1 MSRESIIYFILN
13 LFLFFI
19 CNSTH
24 IIAECCKS
32 CCNSSTDAYEE
43 ERIKN
48 TSEAFYNCKTRYDKE
63 IDARFN
69 EIKENNAKEDYKN
82 ELIDIFNKIKTKEK
96 HNGNEKS
103 INEKDWEENNSIENY
118 SNEIIDISKNIKEE
132 SSNDNINTEE
142 INNKKNYQENDEDSN
157 INKNSNKK
165 GEIVN
170 KNGEIVNEINTKL
183 TEIISYANQVNIN
196 GEDSD
201 IITDKNLPERAKLL
215 NQWLKNYKNKREEIE
230 DKNEDE
236 NSNSNT
242 ENLDINDVDENTSNV
257 TTNKNIEIDNSN
269 KNVKKV
275 NIENKNNININIKN
289 ENSFVGK
296 NTNNIIKE
304 EVEETNNIELI
315 KNINKNKFNK
325 NKINVTNNTINEN
338 KEKPKTERNNKENEN
353 NITNTIKNITN
364 ILDLYNE
371 YDEVFNGS
379 ISTIEKLPTYLKG
392 YRNIFRNIYSLIYAY
407 LSLCGNSSTNENINK
422 IKLIYNKNFFNNF
435 IVKVVNNLLT
445 FVRLLHDK
453 NIVFEL
459 NINNDVVSILKY
471 LTDILSGKYLK
482 IFKNKTNIDELEKSK
497 NNMSYIK
504 ISHYIL
510 EKILN
515 NDINIIG
522 ESNNVNNLD
531 FNCEIFEKNDRLD
544 VEENKNTVKEDDK
557 NNIKKA
563 EEHVIK
569 NKKTIKEDNENNIKK
584 AEEHKNEGIFNNTVN
599 LTLYEAISL
608 FKIILYSRG
617 KPEVDRNIYFSNG
630 SFFIFC
636 DIEGVIKKYIDDLTP
651 ENIFSNRNTFFTIA
665 DTKLFLDIKSI
676 NLLKKIIKHNREP
689 HDCELYKDLETKC
702 KKFKNIL
709 NSKINDNDGNEYGK
723 IKHISELYKKLKKE
737 EEKKLPDNKDKKFGS
752 VNNEQINV
760 NKEDNKEEGEKLP
773 DNKEENSGSVN
784 IEQINT
790 NEKHIKI
797 DNKSKVE
804 DITLIECVNI
814 INNFKKDVKLK
825 QSLIQKIIDLN
836 EKIEKENNESSNDIE
851 NKNENIGNKNK
862 ELSNKSVIELLKIKE
877 DKGKELEEELGKKK
891 PLLDKCKNYF
901 NYLTN
906 NIGKYFH

>member
-142 INNKKNYQENDEDSN
+142 INNKKDYQENNEDSN
-157 INKNSNKK
+157 ISKNSNKN
-165 GEIVN
+165 EEV
-170 KNGEIVNEINTKL
+170 VNEINTKL
-183 TEIISYANQVNIN
+183 TEIISYANQININ

-215 NQWLKNYKNKREEIE
+215 NQWLKNYKNKREDIDIE

-236 NSNSNT
+236 NSNLNT
-242 ENLDINDVDENTSNV
+242 EDLDINDVDENTSNV

-304 EVEETNNIELI
+304 EVEEANNIKLV

-325 NKINVTNNTINEN
+325 NEINVNTNTINEN
-338 KEKPKTERNNKENEN
+338 KEKPKIKENNKENEN
-353 NITNTIKNITN
+353 EITNTIKNITN

-515 NDINIIG
+515 NDINKID

-531 FNCEIFEKNDRLD
+531 FKCEIFEKNDILD
-544 VEENKNTVKEDDK
+544 VEKDKNTVTK
-557 NNIKKA
+557 N
-563 EEHVIK
+563 
-569 NKKTIKEDNENNIKK
+569 NENNIKK
-584 AEEHKNEGIFNNTVN
+584 AEIHVIKNKSIFNNTVN

-608 FKIILYSRG
+608 FKIILYSSG
-617 KPEVDRNIYFSNG
+617 KPGVDRNIYFSNG

-636 DIEGVIKKYIDDLTP
+636 DIKGVIKKYIDDLTP
-651 ENIFSNRNTFFTIA
+651 ENIFSIDNELTTMA
-665 DTKLFLDIKSI
+665 STKLFLDIKSI

-709 NSKINDNDGNEYGK
+709 NSKIDDIDGNGYEK

>member
-19 CNSTH
+19 CNSTN

-48 TSEAFYNCKTRYDKE
+48 TSEAFYNCKTRYNKE
-63 IDARFN
+63 IDAKFN
-69 EIKENNAKEDYKN
+69 EIKENNEKETYKN
-82 ELIDIFNKIKTKEK
+82 ELITIFNKIKTKEK
-96 HNGNEKS
+96 HNENKKS
-103 INEKDWEENNSIENY
+103 INEKYLEENNSIENY

-142 INNKKNYQENDEDSN
+142 INNKKDYQENNEDSN
-157 INKNSNKK
+157 ISKNSNKN
-165 GEIVN
+165 EEV
-170 KNGEIVNEINTKL
+170 VNEINTKL
-183 TEIISYANQVNIN
+183 TEIISYANQININ

-215 NQWLKNYKNKREEIE
+215 NQWLKNYKNKREDIDIE

-236 NSNSNT
+236 NSNLNT
-242 ENLDINDVDENTSNV
+242 EDLDINDVDENTSNV

-304 EVEETNNIELI
+304 EVEEANNIKLV

-325 NKINVTNNTINEN
+325 NEINVNTNTINEN
-338 KEKPKTERNNKENEN
+338 KEKPKIKENNKENEN
-353 NITNTIKNITN
+353 EITNTIKNITN

-379 ISTIEKLPTYLKG
+379 ISTIEKLATSGLLTG
-392 YRNIFRNIYSLIYAY
+392 YRNIIRNIYSLIYAY

-482 IFKNKTNIDELEKSK
+482 IFKNKTNIDKLEKLK

-515 NDINIIG
+515 NDINKID

-531 FNCEIFEKNDRLD
+531 FKCEIFEKNDILD
-544 VEENKNTVKEDDK
+544 VEKDKNTVTK
-557 NNIKKA
+557 N
-563 EEHVIK
+563 
-569 NKKTIKEDNENNIKK
+569 NENNIKK
-584 AEEHKNEGIFNNTVN
+584 AEIHVIKNKSIFNNTVN

-608 FKIILYSRG
+608 FKIILYSSG
-617 KPEVDRNIYFSNG
+617 KPGVDRNIYFSNG

-636 DIEGVIKKYIDDLTP
+636 DIKGVIKKYIDDLTP
-651 ENIFSNRNTFFTIA
+651 ENIFSIDNELTTMA
-665 DTKLFLDIKSI
+665 STKLFLDIKSI
-676 NLLKKIIKHNREP
+676 NLLKKIIKHDREL
-689 HDCELYKDLETKC
+689 HYCELYKDLKTKY

-737 EEKKLPDNKDKKFGS
+737 KEKKLPDNKDEKFGS

-790 NEKHIKI
+790 NEKHINI

-804 DITLIECVNI
+804 DITLIKCVNI
-814 INNFKKDVKLK
+814 INNLKKDDKLK
-825 QSLIQKIIDLN
+825 QSPIQKIITLN
-836 EKIEKENNESSNDIE
+836 KEIENKNNENQNDIE
-851 NKNENIGNKNK
+851 NKDENINKKK
-862 ELSNKSVIELLKIKE
+862 ELANKSVIELLKIKE
-877 DKGKELEEELGKKK
+877 DKEKELLKIEEEERLKKK
-891 PLLDKCKNYF
+891 KEEKSNKQNSICA
-901 NYLTN
+901 
-906 NIGKYFH
+906 II